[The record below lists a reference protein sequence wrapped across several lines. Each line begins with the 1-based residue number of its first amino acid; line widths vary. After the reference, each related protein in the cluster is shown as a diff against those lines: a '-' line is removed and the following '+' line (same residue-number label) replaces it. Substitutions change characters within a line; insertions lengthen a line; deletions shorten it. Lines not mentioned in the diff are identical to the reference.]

1 MTQLDTKALYFAL
14 NEAEY
19 RASVIASRGDGD
31 LLMYAM
37 ARSRQDSEDVMHAS
51 SSAEHA
57 VLFVSWEVGR
67 SLRAMHECRF
77 QLPEG
82 VCTALHAEADTA
94 VGYYLGA
101 RDAALVD
108 YGCRHQLDQ
117 AHYNLCDIVRR
128 MSEYRQA

>member
-67 SLRAMHECRF
+67 RF